1 MIVKED
7 NMMRNPYR
15 IQEICQRLATA
26 WERVPDLRLAQL
38 LEDAEVGFY
47 TEDDRMIQMVESFVD
62 RYAPK
67 EG

>member
-1 MIVKED
+1 
-7 NMMRNPYR
+7 MRDLYR
-15 IQEICQRLATA
+15 IQTICQRLATA
-26 WERVPDLRLAQL
+26 WEKLPDLRLAQL

-62 RYAPK
+62 KFAPK

>member
-1 MIVKED
+1 
-7 NMMRNPYR
+7 MRDINR
-15 IQEICQRLATA
+15 IQTICQRLATA

-62 RYAPK
+62 KFAPK
-67 EG
+67 E

>member
-1 MIVKED
+1 MHD
-7 NMMRNPYR
+7 PNR
-15 IQEICQRLATA
+15 IQIICQRLATA

-62 RYAPK
+62 KYAPK
-67 EG
+67 EE

>member
-1 MIVKED
+1 
-7 NMMRNPYR
+7 MRNIKC
-15 IQEICQRLATA
+15 IQTICQRLATA

-47 TEDDRMIQMVESFVD
+47 TEDDKMIRMVETFVD
-62 RYAPK
+62 KFAPK